1 MKQKT
6 KLPVEVSEKQQQLLN
21 AFNARGSRISK
32 KIEVMQE
39 GIDDLKEKLADWQ
52 NATAE
57 LINSLLTD
65 KKKLLEDSKKDIDPA
80 EGDGKLP
87 KKKKTPE
94 SKQLSK

>member
-1 MKQKT
+1 MKKQQ
-6 KLPVEVSEKQQQLLN
+6 LPAEVSEKQQQLLN

-32 KIEVMQE
+32 KIEVMTE
-39 GIDDLKEKLADWQ
+39 AIDDLKEKLADWQ
-52 NATAE
+52 MATAE

-65 KKKLLEDSKKDIDPA
+65 KKKLLEDAKKNIDPA

-94 SKQLSK
+94 SRQP